1 MVVLV
6 ALLDVLR
13 WFATCLSLVLG
24 IRKIYRWMR
33 RKFRKQAKNHR

>member
-13 WFATCLSLVLG
+13 WIVTCLGLVLG
-24 IRKIYRWMR
+24 VRKFYRWMR